1 MQAAWHRDQTAPTPC
16 RSLSPFDTPSHLRL
30 APPPL
35 FVCVLQA
42 GVAVRS
48 GHLCTQPVHRQLGVA
63 SSLRASPY
71 LYNTAAEVDAFVD
84 ALKDSIAFFS

>member
-1 MQAAWHRDQTAPTPC
+1 M
-16 RSLSPFDTPSHLRL
+16 
-30 APPPL
+30 
-35 FVCVLQA
+35 LQA